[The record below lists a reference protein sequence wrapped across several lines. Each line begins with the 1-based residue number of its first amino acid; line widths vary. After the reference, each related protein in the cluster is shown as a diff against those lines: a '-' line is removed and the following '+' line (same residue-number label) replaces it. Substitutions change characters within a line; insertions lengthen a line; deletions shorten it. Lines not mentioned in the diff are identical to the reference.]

1 VSRIEISLSS
11 IRFAESIR
19 IDYSQLYSLHLQVKG
34 HSAQS
39 LISWSVSLIVSDFT
53 IKGSTVYLYKYIA
66 QAAVSVDCNGLA
78 LFCDSPP
85 LPVADL
91 GFQQEGGRG
100 GKISLSFFSF
110 PSLFGLDHWPCPW
123 LQSRRIVFVACNEFA
138 LLPSFPLRLPL
149 PLKAG
154 LLKSS

>member
-1 VSRIEISLSS
+1 MSRIEISLSS

-100 GKISLSFFSF
+100 GKISLSFF
-110 PSLFGLDHWPCPW
+110 PSLPFLALTTGLVLGCSLD
-123 LQSRRIVFVACNEFA
+123 A
-138 LLPSFPLRLPL
+138 LSLSLVTNLLFSLLFLCGFPFR
-149 PLKAG
+149 
-154 LLKSS
+154 